1 MGARPVT
8 PEQDTCAQT
17 SVHQSILNFFDEKG
31 KPKGGHYRM
40 ASLLRQNRQGWKIR
54 VSKTRCFEKLRQQ
67 QEQSPVRTRTPL
79 CGRSRSMRSGVDSVK
94 MTFAVERPI
103 EMRIISACVFIQDSF
118 AHGQG
123 QIERGPPA
131 SASSPRPL

>member
-1 MGARPVT
+1 
-8 PEQDTCAQT
+8 
-17 SVHQSILNFFDEKG
+17 
-31 KPKGGHYRM
+31 M

-79 CGRSRSMRSGVDSVK
+79 CGPARSMRSGVDSVK

-103 EMRIISACVFIQDSF
+103 EMRNISACVFIQDSF
-118 AHGQG
+118 AHGQARLKEG
-123 QIERGPPA
+123 RWHLPA
-131 SASSPRPL
+131 APAPFETL

>member
-1 MGARPVT
+1 
-8 PEQDTCAQT
+8 
-17 SVHQSILNFFDEKG
+17 
-31 KPKGGHYRM
+31 M

-54 VSKTRCFEKLRQQ
+54 ASKALLIKAAQPH
-67 QEQSPVRTRTPL
+67 EQSPVRTRTPL
-79 CGRSRSMRSGVDSVK
+79 CGPARSMRSGVDSVK

-103 EMRIISACVFIQDSF
+103 EMRIISACVFIQDCF